1 MVVSGDGSATLA
13 QPRGVPNG
21 QLRARL
27 DRVGGD
33 EDTIRVGR
41 TDGDGRLAL
50 PEVAADLQSSAGQAT
65 AGQPNLVQIDAPAVE
80 PDAMRYPQDRAAS
93 G

>member
-1 MVVSGDGSATLA
+1 MVVAKPFYWDKTAHGLFVEAADAPVIPLA
-13 QPRGVPNG
+13 PGMVSIPVLG
-21 QLRARL
+21 QI
-27 DRVGGD
+27 GG
-33 EDTIRVGR
+33 RS
-41 TDGDGRLAL
+41 LA
-50 PEVAADLQSSAGQAT
+50 EVAADLQSSAGQAT

>member
-1 MVVSGDGSATLA
+1 MVSIPVLGQIGGRSLA
-13 QPRGVPNG
+13 
-21 QLRARL
+21 
-27 DRVGGD
+27 
-33 EDTIRVGR
+33 
-41 TDGDGRLAL
+41 
-50 PEVAADLQSSAGQAT
+50 EVAADLQSSAGQST